1 MAKQSLVIVESPA
14 KAKTIGKY
22 LGKDFTVKACMGHLR
37 DLPKSTLGV
46 DLEHDF
52 EPVYKPIKGK
62 EEIISDLKKAAK
74 SADTVYLATDPDR
87 EGEAIS
93 WHLKQLLNLPD
104 DKTRRVTFNEI
115 TKKVVQESIQEP
127 RDIDQNLVDA
137 QQARR
142 ILDRIVG
149 YELSPLLWKKIRRGL
164 SAGRVQSVATRMV
177 DDRDR
182 EIEAFQPEEYW
193 TLDANLLGN
202 DLKKMAFAARYY
214 GKNGK
219 KAELK
224 SAAEV
229 DEVVRETENA
239 VFSVKSVKR
248 ADKQRSPSPPFTTS
262 TMQQEASRKLSMTPR
277 RTMAI
282 AQQLY
287 EGVDIEGEGT
297 VGLITYM
304 RTDSLRLSEEAV
316 AAAREFIVGRYG
328 QNYYPVKGPNHYKA
342 KATAQDAHE
351 AIRPSNVN
359 WTPEMLKK
367 DLTGEQYRLY
377 RLIWSRF
384 VACQM
389 ANAVYDSVAV
399 EIEAAEHSFR
409 ASASSLKIA
418 GYTAVYEEGR
428 DEEKEEKESPLPA
441 LQEGERLA
449 LRDFSRDQHFT
460 QPPAH
465 YTDATLIRA
474 MEEQGIGRPSTYAP
488 TVSTI
493 LDREYV
499 VKEGKYL
506 HITNLGRVVTALMKE
521 RFSDIADLKFTANM
535 EQRLDSVEEGATP
548 WKSVLRDFYGEFDH
562 DLKQAEQ
569 ELDGVRIKVPD
580 EVSEEIC
587 PECGRNLVIK
597 SGRFGRFLACPGY
610 PECSFTMPLVVEM
623 PGRCPKCGGRIMKRT
638 GTSKKTGKQYTYYCC
653 EHMNSRDESAK
664 CDFMTWDVPVKDDC
678 PVCGHTMFKKAGRG
692 FKKPFCINPECSNFL
707 PEDQRGYPKKPA
719 AESKSEEAE
728 AGTEEAKPAAKKS
741 AAKKAA
747 SEKTAA
753 KKPAAKK
760 TTAKA
765 ATKKTAAQKATA
777 KKPAASKAAAKSKKQ
792 DAEEAES

>member
-22 LGKDFTVKACMGHLR
+22 LGKDFEVKACMGHLR
-37 DLPKSTLGV
+37 DLPKSKTGV
-46 DLEHDF
+46 DVENDF

-62 EEIISDLKKAAK
+62 EDIISDLKKSAK
-74 SADTVYLATDPDR
+74 AADTVYLATDPDR

-93 WHLKQLLNLPD
+93 WHLKQLLDLPNE
-104 DKTRRVTFNEI
+104 KTKRVTFNEI
-115 TKKVVQESIQEP
+115 TKNVVQESIRQP

-142 ILDRIVG
+142 ILDRLVG

-182 EIEAFQPEEYW
+182 EIEEFQPEEYW
-193 TLDANLLGN
+193 TLDANLLGA
-202 DLKKMAFAARYY
+202 DVKKTPFAARYH

-224 SAAEV
+224 NEEAVNA
-229 DEVVRETENA
+229 VVRETEGEPF
-239 VFSVKSVKR
+239 VVQTVKR
-248 ADKQRSPSPPFTTS
+248 TDKQRSPSPPFTTS
-262 TMQQEASRKLSMTPR
+262 TLQQEASRKLSMTPR

-304 RTDSLRLSEEAV
+304 RTDSLRLSEEALS
-316 AAAREFIVGRYG
+316 AAKEFIMGRYG
-328 QNYYPVKGPNHYKA
+328 PAYAETHRYKT
-342 KATAQDAHE
+342 KAGAQDGHE

-359 WTPEMLKK
+359 LTPEQVKK

-377 RLIWSRF
+377 RLVWSRF

-389 ANAVYDSVAV
+389 SNAVYDSVSV
-399 EIEAAEHSFR
+399 EITAGGHAFR
-409 ASASSLKIA
+409 ATSSSLKFS
-418 GYTAVYEEGR
+418 GYTAVYEEGK
-428 DEEKEEKESPLPA
+428 DEEKEERESPLPA
-441 LQEGERLA
+441 LREGETLA
-449 LRDFSRDQHFT
+449 LRDFSKDQHFT

-465 YTDATLIRA
+465 YTDASLIRA

-499 VKEGKYL
+499 IKDGKYL
-506 HITNLGRVVTALMKE
+506 RITNLGRVVTALMKDK
-521 RFSDIADLKFTANM
+521 FSDIADMKFTANM
-535 EQRLDSVEEGATP
+535 EEKLDSVEEGKTP
-548 WKSVLRDFYGEFDH
+548 WKGVLRDFYGDFESH
-562 DLKQAEQ
+562 LRQAEQ
-569 ELDGVRIKVPD
+569 DLTRIKVPD

-587 PECGRNLVIK
+587 PECGRNLVVK

-610 PECSFTMPLVVEM
+610 PECSFTMPLVVAM

-638 GTSKKTGKQYTYYCC
+638 GNSKKTGKQYTYYCC
-653 EHMNSRDESAK
+653 EHVNSRDEANK

-678 PVCGHTMFKKAGRG
+678 PVCGHTMFKKAGKG
-692 FKKPFCINPECSNFL
+692 FKKPFCINPECPNFL
-707 PEDQRGYPKKPA
+707 PEDKRGYPKKPA
-719 AESKSEEAE
+719 AESAAE
-728 AGTEEAKPAAKKS
+728 TAETDETAEGTDEQGEKTAV
-741 AAKKAA
+741 KKA
-747 SEKTAA
+747 AA

-760 TTAKA
+760 TAAKA
-765 ATKKTAAQKATA
+765 ASKST
-777 KKPAASKAAAKSKKQ
+777 SKAAAKTASKTTAKKKTTVKTKKS
-792 DAEEAES
+792 AEED